1 MSPGSQHIPVASG
14 AYQQHYSR
22 TPRLTEDHELASR
35 DPLQEIPGVG
45 PSISADLRALDIERV
60 ADLEGRDPEQLYQR
74 LCVLQGGPVDRC
86 MLYVFR
92 CAVYYATEERH
103 DPDLLLWW
111 SWKDH
116 TELDGKDGGGRM

>member
-1 MSPGSQHIPVASG
+1 MSPGSQHIRVASG
-14 AYQQHYSR
+14 PSSRHYSR
-22 TPRLTEDHELASR
+22 TPHLTEDHELATR
-35 DPLQEIPGVG
+35 GPLQEIPGVG

-60 ADLEGRDPEQLYQR
+60 ADLVGRDPEQLYQR

-86 MLYVFR
+86 MLYVLR

-111 SWKDH
+111 SWKSR
-116 TELDGKDGGGRM
+116 TELDEKGSGARR